1 MNRQWVF
8 LNCKTIRS
16 SNPMPQLG
24 KAVGYSLG
32 ILWCTLSGQSLI
44 ACELPQ
50 KSIVLD
56 SQTRNNMLLI
66 QDQATLQT
74 YGGQTV
80 TLQGRYVAH
89 KQTPDITSAGIW
101 NPDQPPI
108 PHIRAK
114 IVLQDGTSV
123 ALYPPTHKQS
133 LRSPAEAD
141 QFDQQRV
148 RVEGTVE
155 SYPSGSSSPRWM
167 IRPLKIQLASP

>member
-1 MNRQWVF
+1 
-8 LNCKTIRS
+8 
-16 SNPMPQLG
+16 MPQLG
-24 KAVGYSLG
+24 KTVGYSLG
-32 ILWCTLSGQSLI
+32 LLWFTLPGYSLM

-50 KSIVLD
+50 KPIGLD
-56 SQTRNNMLLI
+56 SQIVSKMPLI
-66 QDQATLQT
+66 QDQETLQK

-89 KQTPDITSAGIW
+89 KHTPDITSAGIW
-101 NPDQPPI
+101 NPEQPPI

-141 QFDQQRV
+141 QFDQQTV
-148 RVEGTVE
+148 MVEGTVE
-155 SYPSGSSSPRWM
+155 SYTSGSSSPKWV
-167 IRPLKIQLASP
+167 IRPVEIQLASP